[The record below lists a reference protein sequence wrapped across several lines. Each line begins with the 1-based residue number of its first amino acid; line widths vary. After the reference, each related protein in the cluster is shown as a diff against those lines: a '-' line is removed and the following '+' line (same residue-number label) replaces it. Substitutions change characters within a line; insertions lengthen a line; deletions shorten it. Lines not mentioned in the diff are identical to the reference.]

1 MAKAFSLQ
9 KRFCFAGTFP
19 PYDYVGGGCI
29 LSGLSASIDVINL
42 IEYGTKREK
51 ESEEKVG

>member
-1 MAKAFSLQ
+1 VAKAFSLQ